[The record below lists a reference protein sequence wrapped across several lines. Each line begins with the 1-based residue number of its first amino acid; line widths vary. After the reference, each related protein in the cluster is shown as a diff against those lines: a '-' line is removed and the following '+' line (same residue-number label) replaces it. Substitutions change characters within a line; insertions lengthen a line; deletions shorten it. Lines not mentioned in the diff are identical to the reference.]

1 MTEDYLM
8 LSGIQHFQFCRRQW
22 ALIHIENQW
31 LDNVKT
37 VEGQIIHE
45 KADQPDV
52 REKRGEKVI
61 VRALP
66 VHSHSLKTSGVCD
79 VVEFIK
85 DDKGVYISREKERF
99 LPFPIEYKRGKPK
112 SGTEDIVQLVAQAI
126 CLEEMFLIE
135 INQGAFFYDE
145 IKKRVPI
152 SITKEMKQKVSD
164 LFSEMWG
171 YYQRQYTPKVKSGKH
186 CKNCSLNTICL
197 PNTMQQES
205 VKMYMERFLE

>member
-22 ALIHIENQW
+22 ALIHIEQQW
-31 LDNVKT
+31 VENVKT
-37 VEGQIIHE
+37 IEGQIIHE
-45 KADQPDV
+45 RADQPDI
-52 REKRGEKVI
+52 REKRLDRLI

-66 VHSHSLKTSGVCD
+66 VHSHTLKTTGICD
-79 VVEFIK
+79 IVEFFK
-85 DDKGVYISREKERF
+85 DENGVYLSKEEDRF

-112 SGTEDIVQLVAQAI
+112 SGDEDIVQLVAQAI

-135 INQGAFFYDE
+135 VNQGAFFYDE

-152 SITKEMKQKVSD
+152 IITKEMKLQVKK
-164 LFSEMWG
+164 LFAEMWQ
-171 YYQRQYTPKVKSGKH
+171 YYQRQYTPKVKGGKH
-186 CKNCSLNTICL
+186 CKSCSLNSICL

-205 VKMYMERFLE
+205 VKMYIERFLE